1 MKILKKNML
10 FALLF
15 CLSLSS
21 CSQTLVERN
30 LEFFRETR
38 AYELAKPIA
47 EGDLKRIEQIVK
59 DDSTL
64 LSFTNPTSGSNVLEL
79 CLYVEQFESFKK
91 LLELGSNPNFVN
103 PITRYSILT
112 DACKFYYKP
121 EAYTVDLRYI
131 QSLLEY
137 GANPNYAVEEEF
149 ENEKGHHYLAKSPLR
164 EASTIDL
171 NMVKLLI
178 KYGADPYHK
187 IKQDQSTPF
196 SKAVARGKLD
206 IIYFYIDTLKVDVY
220 QPMKVRSKD
229 SLFIQDYINKY
240 MSYIEG
246 TEQDKK
252 KQELIDKLKRMGVD
266 FDNYDYKLK

>member
-10 FALLF
+10 FALMF

-21 CSQTLVERN
+21 CSQTLGERN

-38 AYELAKPIA
+38 AYDLAKAVA
-47 EGDLKRIEQIVK
+47 EADLKRIEQIVK
-59 DDSTL
+59 DDTTL
-64 LSFTNPTSGSNVLEL
+64 LFFTNPTSGSNVLEL

-91 LLELGSNPNFVN
+91 LLELGANPNFIN
-103 PITRYSILT
+103 PITRYSILI

-206 IIYFYIDTLKVDVY
+206 IIYFYIDTLKVDVH
-220 QPMKVRSKD
+220 QPMKIRSND
-229 SLFIQDYINKY
+229 SLFIQDYINKF

-252 KQELIDKLKRMGVD
+252 KQELIDKLKKMGVD